1 MKILFTIG
9 FVALFGGGFAQAPN
23 FIDGSEAAG
32 MAGTSSNYAAAIV
45 DIDQDGLEDIYIGS
59 KNQPNKLYRN
69 NGDGTFTDIAPE
81 LGLDFAGNTYT
92 SIWCDFDNDGD
103 TDGYLGNFDAPN
115 TFYRNLGNGLFAE
128 EATQLGIAGV
138 GKTRCVTSADVNN
151 DGFLDIYVINLTQ
164 HNEFYLSDGNGGY
177 TDFYF
182 ASGATDA
189 LIGMGAVFF
198 DSDNDGDQ
206 DLYLT
211 HDAYQANKFYINDGT
226 GHFINN
232 AVALGADHAGE
243 GMGVDVTDLDH
254 DGWMDIYIA
263 NNYDGN
269 TLLMN
274 NGDGSFTDY
283 SGGALI
289 EDIGMGWGTAF
300 TDFNLDGEKDIY
312 VVNNYA
318 FTSVINPLFENN
330 GDTSFTQVGQGTI
343 LDSPNTGAGFAVA
356 DLDLNGTEDFV
367 IANALTGSSVGVQL
381 LWNETLGNN
390 WINLKLQ
397 GTASNRDAIGSRAVI
412 YTQNTVQTDVVLSA
426 SGYSQMNSLKLN
438 FGLGTETHVDSAVVS
453 WPSGLVETFENLNIN
468 QTHALVEGSQTF
480 IPLSGDFDENM
491 QFDVIDLLILLGD
504 LGCEGDACIGD
515 LNNDGMVNSTD
526 LLFLLTLFGGE

>member
-1 MKILFTIG
+1 MKVLLSIG
-9 FVALFGGGFAQAPN
+9 FLLLFGFASAQAPN
-23 FIDGSEAAG
+23 FIDGTEASG
-32 MAGTSSNYAAAIV
+32 ITSTSSNYSAAIV
-45 DIDQDGLEDIYIGS
+45 DIDQDGLEDFYIGS
-59 KNQPNKLYRN
+59 KNQPNKLFRN

-103 TDGYLGNFDAPN
+103 PDGFLGNFDEPN
-115 TFYRNLGNGLFAE
+115 TFYRNLGNGLFVE
-128 EATQLGIAGV
+128 EAQALGIAGN
-138 GKTRCVTSADVNN
+138 GKTRCVTSADVNQ

-164 HNEFYLSDGNGGY
+164 QNEFYLNDGNGGY
-177 TDFYF
+177 IDFYF
-182 ASGATDA
+182 QSGATDA

-211 HDAYQANKFYINDGT
+211 HDAYQANKMYINDGS
-226 GHFINN
+226 GHFVNN
-232 AVALGADHAGE
+232 AVALGTNHAGE
-243 GMGVDVTDLDH
+243 GMGVDVTDVDH

-274 NGDGSFTDY
+274 NGDGSYTDY

-318 FTSVINPLFENN
+318 FTTIINPLFQNN
-330 GDTSFTQVGQGTI
+330 GDTTFTQVGQGTV
-343 LDSPNTGAGFAVA
+343 LDSPNIGAGLAVA

-367 IANALTGSSVGVQL
+367 IANGFNANSAGTQV
-381 LWNETLGNN
+381 LWNQTLGNN
-390 WINLKLQ
+390 WVNLKLQ
-397 GTASNRDAIGSRAVI
+397 GTISNRDAVGSRVTL
-412 YTQNTVQTDVVLSA
+412 YTPNTVQTDEVLSA

-438 FGLGTETHVDSAVVS
+438 FGLGEETQIDSVVVR
-453 WPSGLVETFENLNIN
+453 WANGLVETFEDLALN
-468 QTHALVEGSQTF
+468 QTHVLVEGSQTYA
-480 IPLSGDFDENM
+480 PLSGDFNENM
-491 QFDVIDLLILLGD
+491 IFDIMDLLILLEN
-504 LGCEGDACIGD
+504 LGCSGELCEGDLNGD
-515 LNNDGMVNSTD
+515 GTVNNTD
-526 LLFLLTLFGGE
+526 LLFLLTLFGGV